1 MTGAQ
6 GNAAVRVLKSRKD
19 ILLQG
24 LSEYLTE
31 SALHGVKY
39 FIGTRVVVKIF
50 WVRLCR
56 NFELVKFQNVNINGV
71 SIF

>member
-1 MTGAQ
+1 MAGAQ
-6 GNAAVRVLKSRKD
+6 GNVVRVLKSRKD

-56 NFELVKFQNVNINGV
+56 NFELVKFQNVHIKGV

>member
-1 MTGAQ
+1 MAGAQ
-6 GNAAVRVLKSRKD
+6 GNVRVLKSRKD

-24 LSEYLTE
+24 LSEYLSE

-39 FIGTRVVVKIF
+39 VVGTRVVVKIF

-56 NFELVKFQNVNINGV
+56 NFELVKFQKVNINGV
-71 SIF
+71 FIF

>member
-1 MTGAQ
+1 MAGAQ
-6 GNAAVRVLKSRKD
+6 GNVRVLKSRKD

-24 LSEYLTE
+24 LSEYLSE

-39 FIGTRVVVKIF
+39 VVGTRVVVKIF

-56 NFELVKFQNVNINGV
+56 NFELVKFQKVNINGV